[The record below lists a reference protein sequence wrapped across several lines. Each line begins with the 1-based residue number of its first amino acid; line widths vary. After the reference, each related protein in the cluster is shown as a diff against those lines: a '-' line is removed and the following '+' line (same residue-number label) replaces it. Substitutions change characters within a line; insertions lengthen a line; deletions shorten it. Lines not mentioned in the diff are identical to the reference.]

1 MPISQKGIEELL
13 TASGELGL
21 KISDKLSSF
30 CWYYDFLLKEN
41 ESVNLT
47 ALSREDDI
55 VHKHFVDSLTCFL
68 SGKLE
73 GSLDVI
79 DVGTGAGF
87 PGIPLAIV
95 RPELSLTLLDATR
108 KKIEFVGRVCR
119 GLGLSNAH
127 AVWGR
132 AEALGQQPAHRE
144 RYDRVVTRAVSSLSS
159 LYELCLPLLKV
170 GGYLI
175 TQKGPDADT
184 EAAQAVYAGEK
195 LGGRMVEVMPLRLPV
210 SGDLRSLII
219 VEKVAPTPG
228 NYPRRPGVPQ
238 KNPLS

>member
-1 MPISQKGIEELL
+1 MPISEKGVRELL
-13 TASGELGL
+13 RASKDLGL
-21 KISDKLSSF
+21 DLSDAIPAF
-30 CWYYDFLLKEN
+30 GWYYDLLLKGN

-55 VHKHFVDSLTCFL
+55 VHKHFVDSLSCFL

-87 PGIPLAIV
+87 PGIPLAIA

-108 KKIEFVGRVCR
+108 KKVEFVGRVCQ

-175 TQKGPDADT
+175 AQKGSDADA
-184 EAAQAVYAGEK
+184 EAARAASAGEK
-195 LGGRMVEVMPLRLPV
+195 LGGEIVEVMPFRLPIT
-210 SGDLRSLII
+210 GDPRSLVI
-219 VEKVAPTPG
+219 VEKVTPTPG

>member
-1 MPISQKGIEELL
+1 MPISEEGMQELL
-13 TASGELGL
+13 KVSRGLGL
-21 KISDKLSSF
+21 DISDTISDF
-30 CWYYDFLLKEN
+30 GWYYDLLLKEN
-41 ESVNLT
+41 GSINLT
-47 ALSREDDI
+47 ALSRENDI
-55 VHKHFVDSLTCFL
+55 IYKHFVDSLTCFL

-73 GSLDVI
+73 GSLKVI

-87 PGIPLAIV
+87 PGIPLAIA

-108 KKIEFVGRVCR
+108 KKVEFVGRVCQ

-132 AEALGQQPAHRE
+132 AEALGQQPGHRE
-144 RYDRVVTRAVSSLSS
+144 RYDRVVARAVSSLSS

-175 TQKGPDADT
+175 AQKGSDANA
-184 EAAQAVYAGEK
+184 EAAWAASAGEK
-195 LGGRMVEVMPLRLPV
+195 LGGEMVEVIPFRLPIT
-210 SGDLRSLII
+210 GDPRSLVI